1 MALVLFQA
9 RFALILASA
18 LLVATASAAQPATFD
33 SADAER
39 VLSVARQQLARTAGV
54 VPTTQYPRSTRADG
68 TWTTRPNTDLTGWTQ
83 GFFPGSL
90 WLMHQAGGE
99 AVWRTRADQWTRNL
113 ELQKTNT
120 QTHDLGFKF
129 MPTFGHAYLLTGD
142 PYYRG
147 VLLTAARSLVA
158 RFNSTVGIIDCCD
171 WNSAW
176 DVPLVVDTMMNLELL
191 FWASRNGGD
200 AAWNDMALR
209 HALKTMTDM
218 VRPDGGTFH
227 VVDYDGAGRI
237 RSRGTF
243 QGYSDSSTWARGQA
257 WAIYGF
263 TMAYRYTRDPRML
276 QTAQKVTNYYLDR
289 LPADGVPFWDFDA
302 PTSQQVKDS
311 SAAAVVAS
319 ALLELAEFVTEP
331 TDKARYRDAALR
343 MLETLASPA
352 YLTSGT
358 STYAVLNHGVG
369 HFPAGQEIDVGLI
382 YGDYYLIEAV
392 LRFKRLSTSRVS
404 SFGATW
410 RYDDRGVDPGAQWIA
425 PSFNDTGWRSGPGQ
439 LGYGDGDEAT
449 QLTKTPSSQPS
460 VYFRRHITLAGPV
473 TQAALRVLHDD
484 GVAVWVNGQQVF
496 AKYVDNGTA
505 HASYASASSQDN
517 ELSSGTIP
525 LSPNPFREGDNVIAV
540 MVKQS
545 SASSSDLS
553 FDFELTVTTAPASG
567 PRVTVLSPNGGEVLR
582 PGDVHTVRWSSTGLI
597 ANVRLEFSPDNGAT
611 WQTITESAANTGQ
624 YAWTVP
630 SVTTRQARIR
640 ISDTANA
647 SINDLSDAV
656 FSIVTETVVRPIVFG
671 ASWRYDDR
679 GVDPGTQWRAL
690 TFDDSS
696 WKTGTG
702 QFGYG
707 DGDETTVLQ
716 RTSPSQPSVYFRKK
730 ISISGSV
737 TRAELRALHDDG
749 IAVWVNGSLVFSKY
763 VANGTGHAAYAS
775 ATSLDNELS
784 STTLATAPFV
794 AGENI
799 IAVMVK
805 QAGSTSSDVS
815 FDLALTLTV
824 EGGGSPPPEETVV
837 PITLGST
844 WKYDDTGTDRGTG
857 WLALA
862 YDDTAWR
869 SGSAQLGYGDGD
881 EATVLRSSPVVP
893 SYYFRRRFRV
903 EGQVTQAQLRTLF
916 DDGAAVWVNGTLV
929 FSRNMGNGTAFSAF
943 ASSSAENTAVDA
955 SLDLSVNP
963 FVQGDNVV
971 TVMVKQSSASSSDVS
986 FDLSLTLRVRR

>member
-1 MALVLFQA
+1 MSLLRFPRLALVW
-9 RFALILASA
+9 AST
-18 LLVATASAAQPATFD
+18 LLVATVSSAQPVFD
-33 SADAER
+33 AADADR
-39 VLSVARQQLARTAGV
+39 VLSAARQQLARTAGAV
-54 VPTTQYPRSTRADG
+54 APTQYPRSTRADG
-68 TWTTRPNTDLTGWTQ
+68 TWTTIPNTNLPGWTQ

-90 WLMHQAGGE
+90 WQMHQAGGE

-113 ELQKTNT
+113 ELQQTNT

-129 MPTFGHAYLLTGD
+129 MPSYGHAYFLTGD

-147 VLLTAARSLVA
+147 VLLTAARSLAA
-158 RFNSTVGIIDCCD
+158 RFNPTVGIIDCCD

-176 DVPLVVDTMMNLELL
+176 DVPLVVDTMVNLELL

-218 VRPDGGTFH
+218 VRPDGSTFH
-227 VVDYDGAGRI
+227 VVDYDTAGRI

-276 QTAQKVTNYYLDR
+276 QTAQRVTNYYLDR
-289 LPADGVPFWDFDA
+289 LPSDGVPFWDFDA
-302 PTSQQVKDS
+302 PPSQQLKDS

-319 ALLELAEFVTEP
+319 ALLELSESVTEP
-331 TDKARYRDAALR
+331 ADKARYRDAALR
-343 MLETLASPA
+343 MMETLASPA

-358 STYAVLNHGVG
+358 ASYAILNHGVG
-369 HFPAGQEIDVGLI
+369 HFPAGSEIDVGLI
-382 YGDYYLIEAV
+382 YGDYYFIEAV
-392 LRFKRLSTSRVS
+392 LRFKGLSTARVS

-410 RYDDRGVDPGAQWIA
+410 RYDDRGVDPGAQWMT
-425 PSFNDTGWRSGPGQ
+425 PGFNDATWRSGPAQ

-449 QLTKTPSSQPS
+449 QLVKTPSSQPS
-460 VYFRRHITLAGPV
+460 VYFRRHVTLSGLV

-496 AKYVDNGTA
+496 TKYVELGTA
-505 HASYASASSQDN
+505 HGVYASATSLEN
-517 ELSSGTIP
+517 EVSSGTIP

-540 MVKQS
+540 MVKQAG
-545 SASSSDLS
+545 ASSSDLS

-567 PRVTVLSPNGGEVLR
+567 PRVTLVSPNGGEVLR
-582 PGDVHTVRWSSTGLI
+582 PGNVRTILWTSTGMA
-597 ANVRLEFSPDNGAT
+597 ANARLELSTDNGST
-611 WQTITESAANTGQ
+611 WQLITASTPNTGQ

-630 SVTTRQARIR
+630 SVDTRQARVR
-640 ISDTANA
+640 VSDAANPTVQDTSDT
-647 SINDLSDAV
+647 V
-656 FSIVTETVVRPIVFG
+656 FSIITETVLRPIVFG

-679 GVDPGTQWRAL
+679 GVDPGAQWRAL
-690 TFDDSS
+690 TFNEPG
-696 WKTGTG
+696 WKTGVG
-702 QFGYG
+702 QLGYG
-707 DGDETTVLQ
+707 DGDEATLML
-716 RTSPSQPSVYFRKK
+716 RTSPVQPSVYFRKR
-730 ISISGSV
+730 ISISGTV

-749 IAVWVNGSLVFSKY
+749 IAVWVNGTLVFSKY
-763 VANGTGHAAYAS
+763 AANGTGHAAYAS
-775 ATSLDNELS
+775 AASLENELS
-784 STTLATAPFV
+784 SAAIASAPFV
-794 AGENI
+794 QGENI

-805 QAGSTSSDVS
+805 QAGTTSSDVS

-824 EGGGSPPPEETVV
+824 EGGPPPPPPPETVV
-837 PITLGST
+837 PIPLGSV
-844 WKYDDTGTDRGTG
+844 WKYDDTGTDRGTA
-857 WLALA
+857 WLAPG
-862 YDDTAWR
+862 YDDTAWN
-869 SGSAQLGYGDGD
+869 SGPAQLGYGDGD
-881 EATVLRSSPVVP
+881 EATVLRRSPVVP

-903 EGQVTQAQLRTLF
+903 EGQVTQAQLSALF

-929 FSRNMGNGTAFSAF
+929 FSRNVGNGTAFGAF
-943 ASSSAENTAVDA
+943 ASASAENTVADVT
-955 SLDLSVNP
+955 LGLTPNP

-986 FDLSLTLRVRR
+986 FDLSLTLRIQR